1 MFEQYLATI
10 DRLHRLFLSCPE
22 PGKRERPDGWSIREV
37 AGHLI
42 DSASNNHQRL
52 SRYVSGGNLVFPAYD
67 QNTFVRRAGYD
78 SFNSV
83 TLVSLWYGYNLLFL
97 HMISL
102 IPEEHLRSSTVT
114 VGEHPT
120 LTLGELIRHYF
131 DHMERHERQVRRILE
146 KD

>member
-1 MFEQYLATI
+1 VFEQYLATI

-52 SRYVSGGNLVFPAYD
+52 SRYVSGGNLVFPSYD
-67 QNTFVRRAGYD
+67 QNSFARRAGYD

-114 VGEHPT
+114 VGEHPP

-131 DHMERHERQVRRILE
+131 YHMERHERQVRRILE